1 MPSDNKDTTLKT
13 TVPHLAQK
21 KRKGEKIVMLTAYD
35 FPTARLVDQS
45 GADVVLVGDSLG
57 MEELGFDTTLPVTLD
72 MMIHHTAAVRRGTTN
87 ALVLADMPF
96 GTCTAGADDA
106 VRNAVRLMQQG
117 GANAVKI
124 EGGAFLAETIRRIVQ
139 AGVPVMAHIGFTPQ
153 SVNQMGTRMQGK
165 GEAGARQ
172 VMADAQ
178 ALEEAGAFGMLLE
191 LIPPALAA
199 QITQTLSVPT
209 IGIGAGAEC
218 DGQVLVT
225 SDLLDIKGGG
235 YTPFKH
241 VRQYAHIGD
250 DILRAL
256 TAYGS
261 DVRAK
266 KFP

>member
-1 MPSDNKDTTLKT
+1 MNDNTNKAVKV
-13 TVPHLAQK
+13 TVPQLALK

-57 MEELGFDTTLPVTLD
+57 MEELGFSTTVPVTLD
-72 MMIHHTAAVRRGTTN
+72 MMVHHTAAVRRGTER

-96 GTCTAGADDA
+96 GSCTTGADDA

-165 GEAGARQ
+165 DEAGARQ
-172 VMADAQ
+172 VMADAE
-178 ALEEAGAFGMLLE
+178 ALQDAGAFAMLLE

-209 IGIGAGAEC
+209 VGIGAGAEC

-256 TAYGS
+256 SAYGS
-261 DVRAK
+261 DVRDK

>member
-1 MPSDNKDTTLKT
+1 MSDSKDKT
-13 TVPHLAQK
+13 VRITVPGLAQK

-45 GADVVLVGDSLG
+45 GADIVLVGDSLG
-57 MEELGFDTTLPVTLD
+57 MEELGFSTTIPVTLD
-72 MMIHHTAAVRRGTTN
+72 MMVHHTAAVRRGTAS

-106 VRNAVRLMQQG
+106 VRHAVRLMQEG

-124 EGGAFLAETIRRIVQ
+124 EGGAFLADTVRRVVQ
-139 AGVPVMAHIGFTPQ
+139 AGVPVMAHVGFTPQ

-165 GEAGARQ
+165 DEAGARQ

-178 ALEEAGAFGMLLE
+178 ALEEAGAFGLLLE

-225 SDLLDIKGGG
+225 SDLLDIKGGA

-256 TAYGS
+256 SAYGS
-261 DVRAK
+261 DVRDK